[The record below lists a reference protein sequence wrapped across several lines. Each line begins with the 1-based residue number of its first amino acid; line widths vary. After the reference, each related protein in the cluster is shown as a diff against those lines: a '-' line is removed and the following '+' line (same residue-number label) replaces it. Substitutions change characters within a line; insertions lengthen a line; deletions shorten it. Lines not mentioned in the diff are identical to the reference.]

1 MKSIEEKVLLNK
13 EECQTFID
21 LFESDDCII
30 DNYNPKYGKTG
41 MLGVIKKDAIPQF
54 IFDRLRSFN
63 IIPFQ
68 IKDEM
73 NKSYTF
79 MMHKYG
85 QGDSLVKHRDDS
97 IENYTS
103 IDIERKKRFKTL
115 VFQLSD
121 PSEYS
126 GSNLIIGDH
135 SVGKERG
142 NVVCF
147 NSNLLHEVTELIEGV
162 RYTLVIW
169 LERKDFD
176 LKHSLL

>member
-1 MKSIEEKVLLNK
+1 MKSIEEKIILSP
-13 EECQTFID
+13 EECKIFID
-21 LFESDDCII
+21 LFESDNCII

-41 MLGVIKKDAIPQF
+41 MLGVIKKESIPSF
-54 IFDRLRSFN
+54 IFDRLKSFS
-63 IIPFQ
+63 IIPFEV
-68 IKDEM
+68 KDEM

-85 QGDSLVKHRDDS
+85 KGDSLVKHRDDS

-103 IDIERKKRFKTL
+103 IDLDRKKRFKTL
-115 VFQLSD
+115 VFQLSESD
-121 PSEYS
+121 SYI
-126 GSNLIIGDH
+126 GSNLVIGEH
-135 SVGKERG
+135 VVGRQVG

-147 NSNLLHEVTELIEGV
+147 NSNLLHEVTELTEGT

-169 LERKDFD
+169 LERKDFN